1 MRKIASVLSAAVLTL
16 TLCACSS
23 GSSASSITVAGS
35 TTCLPIAE
43 IAAEG
48 FKEETGIDVLV
59 SGLGSSAGIEAV
71 SAGTADIASS
81 SRGLNADEQDL
92 GLTPIV
98 IAHDGIAAIV
108 NDDNPVDNLST
119 EQLRDIYTG
128 KITNWK
134 EVGGEDLK
142 IQVINRDEAS
152 GTREAFRTIVMDG
165 TPFDRRSAVLSGTG
179 QVRDVVSRSRG
190 AIGYISLGFV
200 ESLNAKTSVKAVS
213 EDGRK
218 RRLSHLA
225 RPLLLCEGYAFASGA
240 GLH

>member
-1 MRKIASVLSAAVLTL
+1 MEILKMKFNKTLLSAVCGCVL
-16 TLCACSS
+16 
-23 GSSASSITVAGS
+23 GFSASANAGAVITDGS
-35 TTCLPIAE
+35 TSMEKVMGILIE
-43 IAAEG
+43 SFEG
-48 FKEETGIDVLV
+48 NGIDVTYNPTG
-59 SGLGSSAGIEAV
+59 SGAGITAALE
-71 SAGTADIASS
+71 GRADIGLS
-81 SRGLNADEQDL
+81 SRALKDQEQEKLQGIDVAYD
-92 GLTPIV
+92 GIV
-98 IAHDGIAAIV
+98 IVV
-108 NDDNPVDNLST
+108 NKANKLTDITS
-119 EQLRDIYTG
+119 EQIKDVFTG

-213 EDGRK
+213 VNHVEASEK
-218 RRLSHLA
+218 TV
-225 RPLLLCEGYAFASGA
+225 ASGGYNISR
-240 GLH
+240 GL